1 MLNLKAI
8 LTVMVIA
15 LGTLAV
21 VNRVPQIRH
30 LVKGETRFEN
40 GRVVR
45 DPREE
50 YVSKKSNL

>member
-8 LTVMVIA
+8 LTVMAIA

-21 VNRVPQIRH
+21 VNRVPQLRH
-30 LVKGETRFEN
+30 LVKGETTFVG
-40 GRVVR
+40 GRVVK

-50 YVSKKSNL
+50 YVS